1 LHSCQYQIDGHRA
14 FFLCTE
20 DTVLRLMN
28 AETLA
33 NKSVEKLVIPYQ
45 IAVIES
51 WVHNMTNIALEF
63 QATAL

>member
-1 LHSCQYQIDGHRA
+1 
-14 FFLCTE
+14 
-20 DTVLRLMN
+20 MN